1 MALSKNTILEN
12 IRLNNSSK
20 FARFIYTIRFLEVV
34 CQETFQE
41 LYETT
46 EGFVFSID
54 DAGAKIPVYRGK
66 DFIQGAEFNQVY
78 KTDKV
83 NKPISLKYKL
93 FIDNGS
99 VVDLRTRS
107 VRINFINTLIQKIK
121 SESVFTRLALRNGFV
136 RLDVGAGGK
145 NPTLAIQ
152 IKYEKSFLNRKSGKR
167 EKRDISLILNLS
179 LKAKSDKAGKD
190 ENPFKKF
197 LPGKV
202 QGLLGNKLSTT
213 QFKTLLENY
222 IESLQ
227 ISKGAKQTFLKSID
241 LAYKDTKLKV
251 ASIGSSDFSSE
262 LFEVLSALK
271 LARNIETKNAG
282 FLKKTLGW
290 NQQQIQAVNPS
301 EVKIFMPTAAN
312 EALMDYE
319 VYYNS
324 NNSIKVSVKS
334 KLSSNPATVK
344 FNSVFADEREVSA
357 WFNGLTNKTDSI
369 RGSAIVAGNAMT
381 YKKKYGGKETLYP
394 IKALHDLLTAPTFSS
409 SAWSDMS
416 RNANLNTDGMNKNM
430 MRSILLKT
438 HRAMGS
444 ANYRYAPLDTLARYT
459 PDELAA
465 LKMFIAKNIR
475 YTDKGATESYIE
487 IANKNIAPKEV
498 VEKVRGRDKVSYTI
512 MGVKDYPKLKGDDR
526 YPFTLNNLAYLSEK
540 AVVATSKK
548 SGNSKINFWQLFYDN
563 VLSKKQILYSVMY
576 ENKVANNLSLEY
588 KFVSMVNFSKYSD
601 WVELRSKNNAF
612 NMQDTLGMNV

>member
-54 DAGAKIPVYRGK
+54 DAGAKIPVYKGK
-66 DFIQGAEFNQVY
+66 EFIQGAEFNEVY

-107 VRINFINTLIQKIK
+107 VRINFINILIQKIK
-121 SESVFTRLALRNGFV
+121 SERTINRLALRNGFV
-136 RLDVGAGGK
+136 RLDVGVGGK

-152 IKYEKSFLNRKSGKR
+152 IKYDKSFLNRKTGKR

-202 QGLLGNKLSTT
+202 QGLLGNKLSSR

-251 ASIGSSDFSSE
+251 SSIGSSDFSSE

-290 NQQQIQAVNPS
+290 NQQQIQAVNPN

-319 VYYNS
+319 IYYNN

-344 FNSVFADEREVSA
+344 FNSVFADEREVST
-357 WFNGLTNKTDSI
+357 WFNGLANKTDSI

-381 YKKKYGGKETLYP
+381 YKKRFSGKETLYP
-394 IKALHDLLTAPTFSS
+394 IKALHDLLAAPTFSL

-416 RNANLNTDGMNKNM
+416 RNANLDMDGMNKNI

-438 HRAMGS
+438 HRSMGS

-459 PDELAA
+459 TEELAA

-487 IANKNIAPKEV
+487 IANKNLAPKEV
-498 VEKVRGRDKVSYTI
+498 VEKVRSKQRPLPLPPLPQ
-512 MGVKDYPKLKGDDR
+512 VKSNG
-526 YPFTLNNLAYLSEK
+526 E
-540 AVVATSKK
+540 
-548 SGNSKINFWQLFYDN
+548 
-563 VLSKKQILYSVMY
+563 
-576 ENKVANNLSLEY
+576 
-588 KFVSMVNFSKYSD
+588 
-601 WVELRSKNNAF
+601 
-612 NMQDTLGMNV
+612 

>member
-1 MALSKNTILEN
+1 MNKDTILEN
-12 IRLNNSSK
+12 LKVNNSSK
-20 FARFIYTIRFLEVV
+20 FARFIYTIRFLEAV
-34 CQETFQE
+34 CKETFQE

-46 EGFVFSID
+46 EGFQFGID
-54 DAGAKIPVYRGK
+54 DSGQKIPVYRGK
-66 DFIQGAEFNQVY
+66 DYIQGAEFNEVY
-78 KTDKV
+78 KADKV

-93 FIDNGS
+93 YIDNGS
-99 VVDLRTRS
+99 VIDLRTRS

-121 SESVFTRLALRNGFV
+121 STATFTRLGLRNGFV

-152 IKYEKSFLNRKSGKR
+152 IKYDKSFLNKKTGKR
-167 EKRDISLILNLS
+167 EKKDISLILNLS
-179 LKAKSDKAGKD
+179 LKAKSDKGGQD

-202 QGLLGNKLSTT
+202 NGLLGNKLSSR
-213 QFKTLLENY
+213 QFKELLENY

-251 ASIGSSDFSSE
+251 TSIGSSDFSSE

-290 NQQQIQAVNPS
+290 NQQQIQAVNPN

-319 VYYNS
+319 VYYNN

-357 WFNGLTNKTDSI
+357 WFNGLSNKTDSI
-369 RGSAIVAGNAMT
+369 RGSAIVAGNALT
-381 YKKKYGGKETLYP
+381 YKKRFSGKETLYP
-394 IKALHDLLTAPTFSS
+394 IKALHDLLAAPTFSS
-409 SAWSDMS
+409 SAWSDMA
-416 RNANLNTDGMNKNM
+416 RNANLNMDGMNKNI
-430 MRSILLKT
+430 MRSVLLKT
-438 HRAMGS
+438 HRSMGS
-444 ANYRYAPLDTLARYT
+444 ANFRYAPLDTLARYT
-459 PDELAA
+459 TEELSA
-465 LKMFIAKNIR
+465 LKIFIAKNIR
-475 YTDKGATESYIE
+475 YTDKAVTEAYLQ
-487 IANKNIAPKEV
+487 IANENSAPKEV

-512 MGVKDYPKLKGDDR
+512 MGAKDYPKLKGDDR
-526 YPFTLNNLAYLSEK
+526 YPFTLNNLAYLAEK

-576 ENKVANNLSLEY
+576 ETKVANNLSLEY
-588 KFVSMVNFSKYSD
+588 KFVSMINFNKYSD

>member
-1 MALSKNTILEN
+1 MNKDTILEN
-12 IRLNNSSK
+12 LKVNNSSK
-20 FARFIYTIRFLEVV
+20 FARFIYTIRFLEAV
-34 CQETFQE
+34 CKETFQE

-46 EGFVFSID
+46 EGFAFSLD
-54 DAGAKIPVYRGK
+54 DSGQKIPVYRGN
-66 DFIQGAEFNQVY
+66 DYIQGAEFNQIY
-78 KTDKV
+78 KADKI

-99 VVDLRTRS
+99 VIDLRTRS

-121 SESVFTRLALRNGFV
+121 STTLFTRLGLRNGFV

-152 IKYEKSFLNRKSGKR
+152 IKYDKSFLNKKTGRR

-179 LKAKSDKAGKD
+179 LKAKSDKGGQD

-202 QGLLGNKLSTT
+202 NGLLGNKLSSK
-213 QFKTLLENY
+213 QFKELLENY

-251 ASIGSSDFSSE
+251 TSIGSSDFSSE

-290 NQQQIQAVNPS
+290 NQQQIQAVNPN

-319 VYYNS
+319 VYYNT

-344 FNSVFADEREVSA
+344 FNSVFADEREVAA
-357 WFNGLTNKTDSI
+357 WFNGLANKTDSI
-369 RGSAIVAGNAMT
+369 RGSAIVAGNALT
-381 YKKKYGGKETLYP
+381 YKKKFSGKETLYP
-394 IKALHDLLTAPTFSS
+394 IKALHDLLAAPTFSS
-409 SAWSDMS
+409 SAWSDMA
-416 RNANLNTDGMNKNM
+416 RNANLNMEGMNKNI
-430 MRSILLKT
+430 MRSVLLKT
-438 HRAMGS
+438 HRSMGS

-459 PDELAA
+459 EEELSA
-465 LKMFIAKNIR
+465 LKIFIAKNIR
-475 YTDKGATESYIE
+475 YTDKAVTEAYLQ
-487 IANKNIAPKEV
+487 IANANIAPKEV

-512 MGVKDYPKLKGDDR
+512 MGAKDYPKLKGDDR
-526 YPFTLNNLAYLSEK
+526 YPFTLNNLAYLAEK

-576 ENKVANNLSLEY
+576 ESKVANNLSLEY
-588 KFVSMVNFSKYSD
+588 KFVSMVNFNKYSN